1 MQHDSV
7 QRQQK
12 FRDPS
17 YNAFRFSRDA
27 FTQMM
32 DNDNDDDDLEEDDTK
47 SENNASRRMDTGKQG
62 QVRDNGPSSNS
73 QTSQEQGQPVANTS
87 ISPGSPASGVSL
99 VVKCIRYSIV
109 DIH

>member
-12 FRDPS
+12 FREPS
-17 YNAFRFSRDA
+17 YNAFRFSPDA

-32 DNDNDDDDLEEDDTK
+32 DNENDDDDSEEDDTK
-47 SENNASRRMDTGKQG
+47 GGNNASRRKDTGKQG
-62 QVRDNGPSSNS
+62 QVTDNGPSSNI
-73 QTSQEQGQPVANTS
+73 QTSQEKGEPVANTS
-87 ISPGSPASGVSL
+87 ISPGSLASGVSL
-99 VVKCIRYSIV
+99 VVKFIRYPIV